1 MALTPKER
9 EKIIEEET
17 LRYETRQALHEAAC
31 GRHRPNRWLWWLAAA
46 GLAYFAYCHFVC
58 GDSMSCHHGYG
69 MGGPAGKHCLYHGQG
84 ADDGVEPGQPIPQA
98 PAKK

>member
-17 LRYETRQALHEAAC
+17 LRYETRKNLC
-31 GRHRPNRWLWWLAAA
+31 GNHGSKWRWLWRLV
-46 GLAYFAYCHFVC
+46 GILFLISLLGRVFC
-58 GDSMSCHHGYG
+58 GHGACGYRGMNGYG
-69 MGGPAGKHCLYHGQG
+69 HHCTMGQQDDAG
-84 ADDGVEPGQPIPQA
+84 VPGQPVA